1 MCVCSYLKSGLYTSH
16 YQVLSIILKYYSSM
30 YRHSLRLL
38 LLIIWLCYDAI
49 YCYVVYAYFT
59 SLPASNQFLV
69 YCRVLFSYVYTISLA
84 SRLVLD
90 SCALLCW
97 GRRLI
102 FLIGFPAKAY
112 KLFQFE
118 SNSDGMFG
126 NDIVCVCH

>member
-1 MCVCSYLKSGLYTSH
+1 
-16 YQVLSIILKYYSSM
+16 M

-69 YCRVLFSYVYTISLA
+69 YCRVLFSYVYIISLA

-90 SCALLCW
+90 TCALLCW
-97 GRRLI
+97 GEEAHI
-102 FLIGFPAKAY
+102 FDWLSIEGIQTVSAKVCIG
-112 KLFQFE
+112 
-118 SNSDGMFG
+118 
-126 NDIVCVCH
+126 

>member
-1 MCVCSYLKSGLYTSH
+1 
-16 YQVLSIILKYYSSM
+16 M

-69 YCRVLFSYVYTISLA
+69 YCGVLFSYVYTISLA

-90 SCALLCW
+90 TLFLE
-97 GRRLI
+97 GGGGGTNLDLVFQQRLANY
-102 FLIGFPAKAY
+102 FSYGL
-112 KLFQFE
+112 
-118 SNSDGMFG
+118 
-126 NDIVCVCH
+126 H